1 MSNDIIYD
9 VGNIQDIYEISTSM
23 EIYETEKKE
32 NGICK
37 YCGTA
42 DQNKFK
48 SRAHLIPEF
57 TGNKD
62 WFCYNECDDCN
73 NLFSAYEY
81 SLKNFGAFK
90 NSHLPIKGKKKYPKY
105 VDGYHDFTLQ
115 FREENKLVLKVN
127 KEKDFVQ
134 IENDRIKIKSM
145 TMPFVPLNV
154 YKCLVKIGYS
164 LMEKGDF
171 EKFADGLKWL
181 MDKKSKITPITP
193 HIILLNP
200 NSKPLIKPIAILL
213 KKKVEYNSPEF
224 ALIFGWGFYLF
235 QLYLPFNKSDEKLN
249 YTELKLPIM
258 NEFITKT
265 KDNKFGVSHY
275 DMNSLERVQSLE
287 KVSFGFK
294 EKKH

>member
-1 MSNDIIYD
+1 MTSDITYEVD
-9 VGNIQDIYEISTSM
+9 NIQDIYEISTSM
-23 EIYETEKKE
+23 EMYKTEKSE

-37 YCGTA
+37 YCGTT
-42 DQNKFK
+42 DPSKFK

-62 WFCYNECDDCN
+62 WFCENECDDCN

-115 FREENKLVLKVN
+115 FKEENKLSLKLN
-127 KEKDFVQ
+127 KERDFVQ
-134 IENDRIKIKSM
+134 IENDRVKIKSM

-164 LMEKGDF
+164 LMGKEEF
-171 EKFADGLKWL
+171 EKFDGGLKWL
-181 MDKKSKITPITP
+181 MDKKSKITPKTP

-200 NSKPLIKPIAILL
+200 NSKPVIKPIAILL
-213 KKKVEYNSPEF
+213 KKKMEYNSPEF
-224 ALIFGWGFYLF
+224 ALIFSWGFYLF
-235 QLYLPFNKSDEKLN
+235 QLYLPFNKVDNKLN
-249 YTELKLPIM
+249 YANLKLPIM
-258 NEFITKT
+258 KEFITKT
-265 KDNKFGVSHY
+265 KDSKFGVSHY
-275 DMNSLERVQSLE
+275 DMNSLERIQSLE
-287 KVSFGFK
+287 RISFGFK

>member
-1 MSNDIIYD
+1 MTSDITYEVD
-9 VGNIQDIYEISTSM
+9 NIQDIYEISTSM
-23 EIYETEKKE
+23 EMYKTEKSE

-37 YCGTA
+37 YCGTT
-42 DQNKFK
+42 DQSKFK

-62 WFCYNECDDCN
+62 WFCENECDDCN

-115 FREENKLVLKVN
+115 FKEENKLVLKSN
-127 KEKDFVQ
+127 KERDFVK

-164 LMEKGDF
+164 LMNKEEF
-171 EKFADGLKWL
+171 EKFDDGLKWL
-181 MDKKSKITPITP
+181 MDKKSKIAPKTP

-200 NSKPLIKPIAILL
+200 NSKPVIKPIAILL
-213 KKKVEYNSPEF
+213 KKKMEYNSPEF
-224 ALIFGWGFYLF
+224 ALIFSWGFYLF
-235 QLYLPFNKSDEKLN
+235 QLYLPFNKVDNKLN
-249 YTELKLPIM
+249 YANLKLPIM
-258 NEFITKT
+258 REFITKK
-265 KDNKFGVSHY
+265 KDSKFGVSHY
-275 DMNSLERVQSLE
+275 DMNSLERIQSLE
-287 KVSFGFK
+287 RISFGFK